1 MPVEFTQQHQHT
13 YLNDFKSRILT
24 QVAIARETFMKQVRI
39 IGKYWATRLWA
50 MVLVFIGSGVFPTP
64 VYALDYPPPLSFS
77 NAELTGQDF
86 SGQEL
91 RAAEFS
97 NANLEL
103 TDFSEADVRGA
114 IFSGSV
120 ATEANFHGA
129 DFTTGML
136 DSVKF
141 DRTDLSDS
149 VLVDTILFRSTFNDV
164 DITGADFSGAILNG
178 AQVRELC
185 AIASG
190 VNSKTGV
197 ATRES
202 LGCR

>member
-1 MPVEFTQQHQHT
+1 MGNRWMIGFWAVLLVICGSLFCPV
-13 YLNDFKSRILT
+13 
-24 QVAIARETFMKQVRI
+24 
-39 IGKYWATRLWA
+39 
-50 MVLVFIGSGVFPTP
+50 P
-64 VYALDYPPPLSFS
+64 VHALDYPPPLSFS
-77 NAELTGQDF
+77 NAELTGKDF
-86 SGQEL
+86 SGQEM

-103 TDFSEADVRGA
+103 TDFSGADVRGA

-120 ATEANFHGA
+120 ATEANFRGA
-129 DFTTGML
+129 DFSTGML

-141 DRTDLSDS
+141 DRTDLSDAI
-149 VLVDTILFRSTFNDV
+149 LVDTILFRSTFEDV
-164 DITGADFSGAILNG
+164 DISGADFSGAILDG

-197 ATRES
+197 ATRDS